1 MAKPLSPRGHDRQ
14 LALGS
19 APARPHTRFTSPT
32 CGGGRRRGA
41 TAGGGK
47 GHAPPSFPLPIPPPQ
62 AGEGVACSPLS
73 DKHPRPARSGGVNEP
88 KTPWLARLS
97 AGLKRTASALGGAI
111 SDLVSKRPLDA
122 ATIEEL
128 EDVLI
133 RADLGVEV
141 AGRIAAAV
149 AEGRYDKTVA
159 PEEVKR
165 ILAGEVEKIVRA
177 MKKID
182 AATPHAVLLVLD
194 ATVGQNALSQVE
206 EFAKTAGV
214 TGLVMTKLDGTAR
227 GGILVAIAAKH
238 RIPV

>member
-14 LALGS
+14 LALGI

-47 GHAPPSFPLPIPPPQ
+47 GHAPPSFPPPPPPPPPG
-62 AGEGVACSPLS
+62 GEGVACSPLS

-97 AGLKRTASALGGAI
+97 AGLKRTASALGSAI
-111 SDLVSKRPLDA
+111 SDLVTKRPLDA

-165 ILAGEVEKIVRA
+165 ILAGEVEKVLG
-177 MKKID
+177 
-182 AATPHAVLLVLD
+182 AV
-194 ATVGQNALSQVE
+194 
-206 EFAKTAGV
+206 AKPLEIAPQENPFV
-214 TGLVMTKLDGTAR
+214 
-227 GGILVAIAAKH
+227 ILVVGVNGSGKTTTI
-238 RIPV
+238 